1 MRPSE
6 RHHLQMQ
13 ARVQQRLA
21 AELGLQV
28 ESDDLVVPD
37 TTTLLWENQVVSEI
51 AAPMDGSLFCAAQVE
66 CVCACVRVGSQSPS
80 QQVSCAVAYRHRGR
94 GVALSAHFAR
104 GRAQIRGPA
113 H

>member
-1 MRPSE
+1 
-6 RHHLQMQ
+6 MQ

-37 TTTLLWENQVVSEI
+37 NTTLLWENQVVSEI

-66 CVCACVRVGSQSPS
+66 CVWVCVRVWACVRVGNPSPS

-94 GVALSAHFAR
+94 GVALPTHFAR
-104 GRAQIRGPA
+104 GREQIRGPA